1 MPDTLGP
8 VAFDVALAWL
18 AGLGA
23 IAAVGVVWV
32 AWIVPRRVKARLRTL
47 ADLRDAL
54 YDTRSRP
61 DSRPMRSHAVEL
73 AARVVERL
81 DLLRSAQ
88 ASRFHEKLQQT
99 GWRRPEAMVIFL
111 FAKFA
116 LPLVAGAATVVGLY
130 VLPVFD
136 LPDLAKAA
144 LAVVLVFVAF
154 VVPDVVVTNTIA
166 RRRDQIAKAMPDALD
181 LLVICAESG
190 LHLDAAL
197 DYVSRETRR
206 HVPELADEIR
216 LTSVELG
223 MLPDRR
229 QALRNL
235 AQRVPVPDMRNLT
248 NMLIQTERYGTPLS
262 EAVRVLAAEM
272 RTNRMTRAEE
282 KAARLPAVLT
292 VPMILF
298 IMPALFIVLI
308 GPGALSII
316 DVFRKL

>member
-1 MPDTLGP
+1 MPDALDP
-8 VAFDVALAWL
+8 VSFDAALALL

-23 IAAVGVVWV
+23 VAVVGVVWL
-32 AWIVPRRVKARLRTL
+32 AWAVPRRVKARLRTL
-47 ADLRDAL
+47 ADLRDTL
-54 YDTRSRP
+54 YHTGSRP
-61 DSRPMRSHAVEL
+61 DSRSMRSRVVGL

-81 DLLRSAQ
+81 DLLRSTQ
-88 ASRFHEKLQQT
+88 ASRIHEKLQQA

-111 FAKFA
+111 FAKFT
-116 LPLVAGAATVVGLY
+116 LPLVAGAVAVVGLY
-130 VLPVFD
+130 VLPVFA
-136 LPDLAKAA
+136 LPDLAKPA
-144 LAVVLVFVAF
+144 LALALVFVAF
-154 VVPDVVVTNTIA
+154 VVPNVVVTNTIA

-235 AQRVPVPDMRNLT
+235 AHRVPVPDMRNLA